1 MNNTIP
7 EIKDKLSQLDIL
19 LVQADYLIEYQQT
32 VLQQLKVE
40 MKNYEMEYVL
50 ISNAETYYENYKKQK
65 ENLRLR

>member
-65 ENLRLR
+65 ENLK